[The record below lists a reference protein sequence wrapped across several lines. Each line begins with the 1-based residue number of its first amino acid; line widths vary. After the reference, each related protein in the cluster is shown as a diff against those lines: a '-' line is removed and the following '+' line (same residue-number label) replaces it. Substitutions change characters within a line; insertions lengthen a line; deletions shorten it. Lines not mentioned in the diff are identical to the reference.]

1 MGEGTEAFEFSELVR
16 LYCEN
21 SGVIKTLA
29 DRWRKESS
37 ELVRRIN
44 EGVIEYKDEWEF
56 SLRNTFVGLKK
67 RAWVQ
72 SGLEISFEM
81 WFEPEKIGRRKLAFS
96 IYVKDSE
103 LRKKVCAKIGKEIFE
118 KFGRKP
124 DNAEEWILGDFQME
138 VKGSYEDAIMNIIGR
153 CIKFA
158 PILER
163 SIKETS
169 A

>member
-1 MGEGTEAFEFSELVR
+1 MADKKQPFEFSELVT

-21 SGVIKTLA
+21 SGAIKALA

-44 EGVIEYKDEWEF
+44 EGVTEYEDEWEF
-56 SLRNTFVGLKK
+56 SLKNTFVALKT

-96 IYVKDSE
+96 IHVKDSE
-103 LRKKVCAKIGKEIFE
+103 LRKKVCAKIGKEISE

-124 DNAEEWILGDFQME
+124 DNGQEWILGDFEME
-138 VKGSYEDAIMNIIGR
+138 VEGSYEDAIMNTIGR